1 MVVRVPTAVP
11 ASGRRRW
18 IIILVAVVA
27 GLVLA
32 FTALSGFFVDV
43 LWFREVR
50 LSDVFWTVLRTKV
63 LLGLA
68 FGLAFFVLLYSNLWI
83 VRRVTPRYQA
93 LTPEQEIIER
103 YRMQFEPYARWLLP
117 LFALVIAF
125 FVGLGVTGQW
135 QTYLL
140 WRNGSGLTFGNPEPL
155 FGRDP
160 AFYVF
165 SLPWLKF
172 MQGWLFSALVG
183 VTLLTA
189 LAHYLW
195 GGIRPQAPGFGEKV
209 SPQVKAHL
217 SVLLGLIML
226 TKAWGYYLGQF
237 DLLTSTRGVVVGAS
251 YTDVNAQLPA
261 LRILV
266 IIAIACA
273 ILFLVNIRLR
283 GWALPVIAV
292 GLLAL
297 VSIIAGAAYPAF
309 VQRFRVAPQE
319 FQREQPY
326 IEDNIEATRRA
337 FSLDNITSSSRPL
350 GDSVT
355 AEAAQANATTISN
368 IRLWRPDVLG
378 ENYTSLQRFRSYY
391 EFNDVDVDRYVVD
404 GQRRVLMLSTRE
416 VSQVGIPEGGRTWQN
431 VHLVYTH
438 GFGAVASQVNA
449 STIEGQPVFTLRDI
463 PPAGAP
469 ALEGNGQRVYFGEGQ
484 PGDAAFVVVDT
495 GTRELDYQGTAT
507 NDQAQKTFTYDGDG
521 GIPIGGFFQR
531 ALFAWRFRDV
541 NLLISDL
548 ILGDSRIMIYRDI
561 TQRVPKAAPFLKFDI
576 DPYTAIVDGRLVW
589 IWDAYT
595 TSDQYPYSDFVDLAD
610 VAASANQ
617 TASIGGNINYL
628 RNSVKVVVD
637 AYTGKMSY
645 YVADPNDPIIEA
657 WDKAFPTMF
666 TPLDQAPPAL
676 LEHFRYP
683 EDLFQVQAVQYTN
696 YHVTT
701 PDVFYGKQDFW
712 ALPQD
717 PTDVNPETGISGGGA
732 LMRPYY
738 VLMRLPGESDES
750 FVLILPF
757 TPLERQNMVS
767 WLAAKS
773 DPGPDYGDIVSF
785 EFPSGVNVDGPTQV
799 FSRIN
804 QDPRFSSE
812 RTLLGQG
819 GSTIVFGDFLVIPLE
834 DSLLYV
840 QPVYVRSSGGN
851 AIPELKRVVV
861 VNGTSIGIG
870 TSLEEALND
879 SLGAV
884 VPQPGG
890 GGGGGVP
897 TEGSTEQQIQSLLD
911 QATQH
916 FAAADAALR
925 AGDLARYQRE
935 IAAAQEATAQAQEL
949 IAQLLGAEGSGT
961 ASPSPSP
968 SASPSPSP

>member
-1 MVVRVPTAVP
+1 MVVRVPTADP

-18 IIILVAVVA
+18 IIIVVAVLA
-27 GLVLA
+27 GVLLA

-50 LSDVFWTVLRTKV
+50 LSDVFWTVLRTKL

-68 FGLAFFVLLYSNLWI
+68 FGVAFFVLLYSNLWI
-83 VRRVTPRYQA
+83 VRRITPRYRA

-140 WRNGSGLTFGNPEPL
+140 WRNGAGLTFGNPEPL

-195 GGIRPQAPGFGEKV
+195 GGIRPQAPGFGDKV

-319 FQREQPY
+319 FQREQPF

-355 AEAAQANATTISN
+355 AQTAQDNPATISN
-368 IRLWRPDVLG
+368 IRLWRPDVLA
-378 ENYTSLQRFRSYY
+378 ENYTSLQRFRAYY
-391 EFNDVDVDRYVVD
+391 DFNDVDVDRYTID

-416 VSQVGIPEGGRTWQN
+416 VSQAGIPEGGRTWQN

-438 GFGAVASQVNA
+438 GFGAVASQVNTA
-449 STIEGQPVFTLRDI
+449 TTEGQPVFTLRDI
-463 PPAGAP
+463 PPVGDP
-469 ALEGNGQRVYFGEGQ
+469 GLEGNGQRVYYGEGAQ
-484 PGDAAFVVVDT
+484 GDAAFVVVDT
-495 GTRELDYQGTAT
+495 ETKELDYQGTAT
-507 NDQAQKTFTYDGDG
+507 NDQAQKTYTYDGDG

-531 ALFAWRFRDV
+531 ALFAWRYRDV
-541 NLLISDL
+541 NLLISGL
-548 ILGDSRIMIYRDI
+548 IRNDSRIMIYRDI
-561 TQRVPKAAPFLKFDI
+561 TQRVPKAAPFLQFDN

-595 TSDQYPYSDFVDLAD
+595 TTNQYPYSDFVDLAD

-617 TASIGGNINYL
+617 TTSVGGNINYL

-637 AYTGKMSY
+637 AFSGKMTY
-645 YVADPNDPIIEA
+645 YVSDPNDPIIEA
-657 WDKAFPTMF
+657 WSKAFPTMF
-666 TPLDQAPPAL
+666 TPLDQASPTL
-676 LEHFRYP
+676 LSHFRYP
-683 EDLFQVQAVQYTN
+683 ENLFQVQAFQYTN
-696 YHVTT
+696 YHVTN

-712 ALPQD
+712 AIPND
-717 PTDVNPETGISGGGA
+717 PTLSTPGTSGGQA
-732 LMRPYY
+732 FMRPYY
-738 VLMRLPGESDES
+738 VLMRLPGETDES

-757 TPLERQNMVS
+757 TPLDRQNMVA

-785 EFPSGVNVDGPTQV
+785 QFPSGVNVDGPTQV

-804 QDPRFSSE
+804 QDARFSSE

-840 QPVYVRSSGGN
+840 QPVYVKSNQEN

-861 VNGTSIGIG
+861 VNGTQIGIG
-870 TSLEEALND
+870 TSLREALND

-884 VPQPGG
+884 VPPPTGG
-890 GGGGGVP
+890 GGGGQP
-897 TEGSTEQQIQSLLD
+897 QGSLEQQIQAQLD
-911 QATQH
+911 QASQH
-916 FAAADAALR
+916 FAAADTALR
-925 AGDLARYQRE
+925 AGDLATYQKE
-935 IAAAQEATAQAQEL
+935 ITAAQEATARAQEL
-949 IAQLLGAEGSGT
+949 IAQLLGAQGTGST
-961 ASPSPSP
+961 SPSPSASASPSPSP
-968 SASPSPSP
+968 SG

>member
-1 MVVRVPTAVP
+1 VVRVPTAAP
-11 ASGRRRW
+11 ASGRRRL
-18 IIILVAVVA
+18 IIILVAVAA
-27 GLVLA
+27 GLLLA

-50 LSDVFWTVLRTKV
+50 LSEVFWTVLRTKFV
-63 LLGLA
+63 LGLA

-83 VRRVTPRYQA
+83 VRRITPRYRA

-117 LFALVIAF
+117 LFALVIAL

-140 WRNGSGLTFGNPEPL
+140 WRNGSGLSFGNPEPL

-189 LAHYLW
+189 LAHYVW
-195 GGIRPQAPGFGEKV
+195 GGIRPQAPGLGEKV

-237 DLLTSTRGVVVGAS
+237 DLLTSQRGVVVGAS
-251 YTDVNAQLPA
+251 YTDVNAELPA

-319 FQREQPY
+319 FQREQPF
-326 IEDNIEATRRA
+326 IKDNIEATRRA
-337 FSLDNITSSSRPL
+337 FSLDNISNTSRPL
-350 GDSVT
+350 GNAVT
-355 AEAAQANATTISN
+355 SQDAQANAPTISN
-368 IRLWRPDVLG
+368 IRLWRPDVLA

-391 EFNDVDVDRYVVD
+391 DFNDVDVDRYTLD

-416 VSQVGIPEGGRTWQN
+416 ISQAGIPEGGRTWQN

-438 GFGAVASQVNA
+438 GFGAVASQVNT
-449 STIEGQPVFTLRDI
+449 STTEGQPVFTLRDI
-463 PPAGAP
+463 PPVGDP
-469 ALEGNGQRVYFGEGQ
+469 RLEGNGQRVYYGEGAQ
-484 PGDAAFVVVDT
+484 GDAPFVVVDT
-495 GTRELDYQGTAT
+495 GTKELDFQGTAT
-507 NDQAQKTFTYDGDG
+507 NDQAQQTYTYNGDG
-521 GIPIGGFFQR
+521 GIPVGGFFQR
-531 ALFAWRFRDV
+531 ALFAWRYRDV

-548 ILGDSRIMIYRDI
+548 IHNDSRIMIYRNI
-561 TQRVPKAAPFLKFDI
+561 AQRVPKPAPFLQFDN
-576 DPYTAIVDGRLVW
+576 DPYTAVVDGRLVW

-595 TSDQYPYSDFVDLAD
+595 TTNQYPYSDFVDLAD

-617 TASIGGNINYL
+617 TTSVGGTINYL

-637 AYTGKMSY
+637 AFTGKMTY
-645 YVADPNDPIIEA
+645 YVADQHDPIIEA
-657 WDKAFPTMF
+657 WSKAFPTMF
-666 TPLDQAPPAL
+666 TPITQAPASL
-676 LEHFRYP
+676 QEHFRYP
-683 EDLFQVQAVQYTN
+683 ENLFQVQAFQYTN
-696 YHVTT
+696 YHVTN

-712 ALPQD
+712 AIPND
-717 PTDVNPETGISGGGA
+717 PTITTVTGAPAGQA
-732 LMRPYY
+732 FMRPYY
-738 VLMRLPGESDES
+738 VLMRLPGETDES

-757 TPLERQNMVS
+757 TPLDRQNMVA
-767 WLAAKS
+767 WIAAKS

-785 EFPSGVNVDGPTQV
+785 QFPSGVNVDGPTQV

-804 QDPRFSSE
+804 QDARFSSE

-840 QPVYVRSSGGN
+840 QPVYVKSNQEN

-861 VNGTSIGIG
+861 VNGTAIGIG
-870 TSLEEALND
+870 ASLREALND
-879 SLGAV
+879 SIGTV
-884 VPQPGG
+884 VPPPSGG
-890 GGGGGVP
+890 GGGGQPG
-897 TEGSTEQQIQSLLD
+897 GSIEQQIQATLD
-911 QATQH
+911 SATQH

-925 AGDLARYQRE
+925 AGDLARYQSE
-935 IAAAQEATAQAQEL
+935 IAAAQDATAHAQQL
-949 IAQLLGAEGSGT
+949 IAQLLGAQT
-961 ASPSPSP
+961 NASPSPSP
-968 SASPSPSP
+968 GPSGPSGGTGPSG